1 MTAVE
6 RLRQFTAQALDSRT
20 LVILGEQVVEHRQLY
35 SNMLRDRE
43 DISAERER
51 FVRDWADDVREW
63 DWALRTIDD
72 ELKRRGAVG
81 PTPA

>member
-35 SNMLRDRE
+35 SNMLRDLE
-43 DISAERER
+43 DIPAERER

-63 DWALRTIDD
+63 DWALQTIND
-72 ELKRRGAVG
+72 ELKRRGGALKD
-81 PTPA
+81 T